1 MTALYRIE
9 EENRPTPEP
18 WTSQCQVDGLKL
30 PEDDE
35 LSVVQDQME
44 KNMENGMD
52 TSDRYLGRPLGHLT
66 FSLMALTRDP
76 MLKFFKGF

>member
-35 LSVVQDQME
+35 MSVVEDQME
-44 KNMENGMD
+44 KNMEMEWILLIDIWVG
-52 TSDRYLGRPLGHLT
+52 P
-66 FSLMALTRDP
+66 
-76 MLKFFKGF
+76 